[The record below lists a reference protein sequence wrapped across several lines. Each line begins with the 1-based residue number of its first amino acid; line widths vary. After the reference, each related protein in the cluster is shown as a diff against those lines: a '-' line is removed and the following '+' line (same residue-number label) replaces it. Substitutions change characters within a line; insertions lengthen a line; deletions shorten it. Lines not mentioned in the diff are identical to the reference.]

1 MKTEGIGKSL
11 QRLYHI
17 CFAAGGHH
25 HACMLEGTIT
35 GRVIFTVYKVRTWE
49 LISVFHMTREDR
61 INNSKM
67 KGGRNLFIVNKK

>member
-11 QRLYHI
+11 QRLYRI

-35 GRVIFTVYKVRTWE
+35 RKLIFTVYKVSTCE
-49 LISVFHMTREDR
+49 LISVFHMTGEDR
-61 INNSKM
+61 INNSKI
-67 KGGRNLFIVNKK
+67 KGGEKSFYSK